1 MTGQVMASG
10 IKDVA
15 VRAPDGSLG
24 QIDSVRNDQLRQ
36 QGVAPGF
43 ENMQAPVPPNENVN
57 PAANVGQDSVRDES
71 QRDYGPLGQREA
83 DANRRAIQQDLEQK
97 PKDQAADMDE
107 YADYKDKENDAQQP
121 AEVSTHCEFNSLI
134 YCGISPMVNK

>member
-24 QIDSVRNDQLRQ
+24 QFDSVRNDQLRQ
-36 QGVAPGF
+36 HGVAPGF
-43 ENMQAPVPPNENVN
+43 ENMQAPMPANENVN
-57 PAANVGQDSVRDES
+57 RAAGQGGGRDES
-71 QRDYGPLGQREA
+71 HRDYGPLGQREA
-83 DANRRAIQQDLEQK
+83 DISKRVNQKDVERK

-107 YADYKDKENDAQQP
+107 YQDYKDKENDAQQP
-121 AEVSTHCEFNSLI
+121 AEVRTRREFNSYITVVYL
-134 YCGISPMVNK
+134 PM